1 MSAVVAAV
9 VLGVGGCEDVREPD
23 SAVLPAS
30 PTPCASWSPEHT
42 PAPPHITRL
51 AYRAEEFEDGS
62 VAMTVGDVDAAPQDP
77 DAVRTIDHRAPAAVT
92 DCETVE
98 IETVSGWWCTTTV
111 EPIAVEGEIVVG
123 GADPRAEIGGEGF
136 ATECHGE
143 LPGRMRQ
150 VYGLERDSWS
160 GWRDYAD
167 PQHTSWTGAGS
178 QQGPSVTELCPQG
191 RVGTY
196 NYRLAVRV
204 EVDSVTVG
212 DSWAAS
218 PHIRTDCGTGA
229 S

>member
-1 MSAVVAAV
+1 VAAV
-9 VLGVGGCEDVREPD
+9 VLAVSGCEDVREPD
-23 SAVLPAS
+23 SSVLPGS
-30 PTPCASWSPEHT
+30 PTPCASWRPEHT
-42 PAPPHITRL
+42 PAPPHTTRL
-51 AYRAEEFEDGS
+51 TYRAEEFEDGS
-62 VAMTVGDVDAAPQDP
+62 MAMVVGDVDAAPKDP
-77 DAVRTIDHRAPAAVT
+77 DAMRTIDYRAPVT
-92 DCETVE
+92 VTECETVR

-123 GADPRAEIGGEGF
+123 GAEPRAEIGGEGF

-150 VYGLERDSWS
+150 VYALERDSWS
-160 GWRDYAD
+160 GWRDYGD
-167 PQHTSWTGAGS
+167 PRYTSWTRTRS

-191 RVGTY
+191 RAGTY

-212 DSWAAS
+212 ESWAAS
-218 PHIRTDCGTGA
+218 PRIRADCGTGV